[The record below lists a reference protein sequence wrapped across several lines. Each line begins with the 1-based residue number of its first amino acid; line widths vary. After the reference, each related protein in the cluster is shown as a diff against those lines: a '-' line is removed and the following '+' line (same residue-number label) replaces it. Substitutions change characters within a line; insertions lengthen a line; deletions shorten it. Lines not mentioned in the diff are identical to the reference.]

1 MSVHLVGGG
10 WPAEGDSAVFGR
22 FVGEAAR
29 RAVAAGRAEPRIAVV
44 AVRDGDAEAHAAK
57 LVAVASAA
65 SGAGAVA
72 AVITAV
78 GHGAAVPQSAFADV
92 DGVIVGGG
100 NAPAYRD
107 ALEPRFGELRRLVA
121 GGTPYLGFSAGAM
134 IAAERAVIGGRAIG
148 GVTVSPESGDQ
159 GLDEVT
165 VAPGIGLVDVAIDVH
180 VAQWGAL
187 SRLVAAV
194 EAGIAEGGLGI
205 DEDTVL
211 IVGEGGLEV
220 QGRGSVWRVLPAEHG
235 VVVSTIGA

>member
-10 WPAEGDSAVFGR
+10 WPAAGDLAVFGR
-22 FVGEAAR
+22 FVDEATR
-29 RAVAAGRAEPRIAVV
+29 RATAAGRSEPRVAVV
-44 AVRDGDAEAHAAK
+44 AVRDGDAAAHAAK
-57 LVAVASAA
+57 LVEVASV
-65 SGAGAVA
+65 AGAVDPVVI
-72 AVITAV
+72 AVE
-78 GHGAAVPQSAFADV
+78 HGGEVPQAAFADV

-100 NAPAYRD
+100 NAPAYRA

-121 GGTPYLGFSAGAM
+121 AGTPYLGFSAGAM
-134 IAAERAVIGGRAIG
+134 IAAERALIGGRAIG
-148 GVTVSPESGDQ
+148 GVVVSPEMGDQ

-165 VAPGIGLVDVAIDVH
+165 VAPGIGLVDVTIDVH

-205 DEDTVL
+205 DEETVL